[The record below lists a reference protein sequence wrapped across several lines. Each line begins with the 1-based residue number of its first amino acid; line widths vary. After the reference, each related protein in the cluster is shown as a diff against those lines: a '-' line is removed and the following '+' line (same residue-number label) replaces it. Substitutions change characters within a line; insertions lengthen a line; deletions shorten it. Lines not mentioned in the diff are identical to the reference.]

1 MHRARVGDFLA
12 KKSLPWHSING
23 GGKAGAGKHATEE
36 PLLAGMMANPY
47 SEDNAPP
54 QAVALRQ
61 SMSLSPQAASAASLI
76 HNKNKQPSAP
86 HKSQPSTQLHLDDDD
101 I

>member
-12 KKSLPWHSING
+12 KKSLPWHSINN
-23 GGKAGAGKHATEE
+23 GGKAGGKHATEE

-47 SEDNAPP
+47 SEDSAPP
-54 QAVALRQ
+54 EAVALRQ

-76 HNKNKQPSAP
+76 HNKNKQVTTPQ
-86 HKSQPSTQLHLDDDD
+86 KSLPPTQLHLDDDD